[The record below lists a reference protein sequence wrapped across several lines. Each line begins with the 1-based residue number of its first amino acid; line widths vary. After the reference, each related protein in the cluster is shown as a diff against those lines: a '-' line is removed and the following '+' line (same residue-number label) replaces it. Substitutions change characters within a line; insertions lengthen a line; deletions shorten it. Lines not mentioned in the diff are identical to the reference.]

1 MAWHLSH
8 LREDAQVSISYTLVK
23 ALYPVRPLIDD
34 VKVTLDEVS
43 ESTEPE
49 KMSTLLTSANLGDSL
64 SALW

>member
-23 ALYPVRPLIDD
+23 ALYPVRAWIDD

-43 ESTEPE
+43 EFTEPE
-49 KMSTLLTSANLGDSL
+49 KKPALLTSANFGYSL
-64 SALW
+64 SASW